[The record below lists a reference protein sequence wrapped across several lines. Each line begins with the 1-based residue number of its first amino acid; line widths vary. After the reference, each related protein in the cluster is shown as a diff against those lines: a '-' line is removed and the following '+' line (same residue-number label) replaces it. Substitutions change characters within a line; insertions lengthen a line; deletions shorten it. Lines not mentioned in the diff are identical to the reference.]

1 MPMLSLPAPVSVL
14 DVFLL
19 NNHKKMNAFKSPMV
33 LIAVLMFLLSLMLCV
48 IIQAW
53 SVKGVPN
60 RWQECCGGG
69 WPALLSFFHFSSD
82 ASIQVHSPEQE
93 VVIANVI

>member
-19 NNHKKMNAFKSPMV
+19 NNHKKMNAYKSPMA
-33 LIAVLMFLLSLMLCV
+33 LIAVLMFLLLLMDVLLCV

-60 RWQECCGGG
+60 RWHECCGGG
-69 WPALLSFFHFSSD
+69 WPGTRFFFL
-82 ASIQVHSPEQE
+82 IIKCLFTQ
-93 VVIANVI
+93 